1 MSYVKHESDTDS
13 VNSIV
18 DSFNR
23 KLYAPNGIG
32 SLSTT
37 EKESHAL
44 AHLSAALVLIK
55 ACGAKDPHDAV
66 IDVVNQLREERFP

>member
-37 EKESHAL
+37 EK
-44 AHLSAALVLIK
+44 
-55 ACGAKDPHDAV
+55 
-66 IDVVNQLREERFP
+66 